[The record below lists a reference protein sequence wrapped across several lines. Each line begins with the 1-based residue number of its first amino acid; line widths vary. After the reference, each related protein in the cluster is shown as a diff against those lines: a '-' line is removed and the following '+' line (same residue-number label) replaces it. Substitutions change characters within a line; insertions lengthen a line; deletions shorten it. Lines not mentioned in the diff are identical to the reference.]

1 MDGEDKAM
9 HVEQNGKLQVNWAQ
23 INVPTIIAVAGVL
36 WWTATKQ
43 ERQDARLDTFDVY
56 INTREKER
64 TLRSAEINK
73 MLETLTTKT
82 SPIENLTYRITVT
95 EQGIADVNR
104 RVDRVGDSMQNI
116 RDDVGSLS
124 SKIDVLT
131 EQVKA
136 AFPKKAELDNT
147 PPELTQR

>member
-1 MDGEDKAM
+1 METSHMDVQMDKTFRL
-9 HVEQNGKLQVNWAQ
+9 NFGTFN
-23 INVPTIIAVAGVL
+23 IPTILAVAGVL

-147 PPELTQR
+147 PLGLTQR

>member
-1 MDGEDKAM
+1 MGVQMDKTFRLNFGTF
-9 HVEQNGKLQVNWAQ
+9 N
-23 INVPTIIAVAGVL
+23 IPTIIAVAGVL

-147 PPELTQR
+147 PPKLTQR

>member
-1 MDGEDKAM
+1 MDVQMDKTFRL
-9 HVEQNGKLQVNWAQ
+9 NFGTFN
-23 INVPTIIAVAGVL
+23 IPTILAVAGVL

-147 PPELTQR
+147 PLGLTQR

>member
-1 MDGEDKAM
+1 M
-9 HVEQNGKLQVNWAQ
+9 HVEQNSKLQVNWAQ

-43 ERQDARLDTFDVY
+43 ERQDARLDTFDTY
-56 INTREKER
+56 ITTREKER
-64 TLRSAEINK
+64 SARSSEINR
-73 MLETLTTKT
+73 MLEALTTKI
-82 SPIENLTYRITVT
+82 SPLENLTYRITVT

-136 AFPKKAELDNT
+136 AFPKKAELDNM

>member
-1 MDGEDKAM
+1 MKTSRMDVQMDKTFRL
-9 HVEQNGKLQVNWAQ
+9 NFGTFN
-23 INVPTIIAVAGVL
+23 IPTILAVAGVL

-147 PPELTQR
+147 PLGLTQR